1 MGRLYPGGAS
11 LHPTGTSRYWT
22 VNVERFK
29 GKYRIPSTRL
39 SGWDYASPG
48 DYFVTIVTQRRIPYF
63 GEILGGDMRLSPI
76 GKIVAEEWQ
85 KTPQIRP
92 NVLLDEWVVMPN
104 HIHGIIVITSRVETP
119 RRGVSTADRGVST
132 TTQWKSNTLGT
143 IINQFKSVCT
153 KRIRAVGNSE
163 FAWQSRFYDHIIRD
177 EKSFQR
183 IRSYISANPL
193 QWGEDEEYVPAIRG
207 SL

>member
-1 MGRLYPGGAS
+1 ME
-11 LHPTGTSRYWT
+11 RY
-22 VNVERFK
+22 K

-39 SGWDYASPG
+39 SGWDYTSPG
-48 DYFVTIVTQRRIPYF
+48 YYFVTIVTHRRLPFF
-63 GEILGGDMRLSPI
+63 GEILDGTMRLTSI

-104 HIHGIIVITSRVETP
+104 HIHGIIVITSPVETP
-119 RRGVSTADRGVST
+119 RRGVSTPDRGVST
-132 TTQWKSNTLGT
+132 PDRGVSTPDRGVSTPTQWKPGTLGT

-153 KRIRAVGNSE
+153 KRIRGGGNPE

-177 EKSFQR
+177 ERSMQH
-183 IRSYISANPL
+183 IRSYINANPF
-193 QWGEDEEYVPAIRG
+193 QWVDDEEYISANKR
-207 SL
+207 LA